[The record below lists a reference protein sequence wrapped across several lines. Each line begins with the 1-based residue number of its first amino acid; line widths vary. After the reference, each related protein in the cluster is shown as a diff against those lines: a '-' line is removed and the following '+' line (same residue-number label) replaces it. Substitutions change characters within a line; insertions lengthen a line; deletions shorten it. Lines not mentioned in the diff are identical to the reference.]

1 MVCLTLLGKM
11 ENLLNKKE
19 TEQKTVT
26 DAIGIIARNLV
37 TATTNVEEEVV
48 EEEVVGTNVIN
59 SSITQSYLKIPF
71 SSLDPMTITINE
83 NYDYSK
89 KICEDIENGVYN
101 IIKDYE
107 AKRAPGSEVYKTRY
121 TLQVDLY
128 LED

>member
-48 EEEVVGTNVIN
+48 GTNVIN
-59 SSITQSYLKIPF
+59 SSMMQTYLKIPF

-89 KICEDIENGVYN
+89 KIYEDIENGVYN